1 MSPHSLIIASE
12 NRGKLTEFQSLL
24 SGLPIKLVSP
34 GEIGLQLDVV
44 EEGHSYAENAA
55 LKALAFMSASG
66 MTALADDT
74 GLEVDALDGRP
85 GLYSHRITPW
95 PDSTDSDRRAYLL
108 GLLKHKLHPWSA
120 HFHCTIAI
128 AVPGEQIA
136 YADGDCPGEIIPQER
151 GSFGFGYDPIFYLP
165 EIQLTMAE
173 LNELQKNQ
181 ISHRGRA
188 IQAVMPILRTIFG
201 F

>member
-1 MSPHSLIIASE
+1 LSPHSLIIASE

-24 SGLPIKLVSP
+24 SGLPIKLVTP
-34 GEIGLQLDVV
+34 GEIGLHLNVA

-66 MTALADDT
+66 MAALADDT
-74 GLEVDALDGRP
+74 GLEVEALDGRP

-108 GLLKHKLHPWSA
+108 DLLKHKPRPWSA
-120 HFHCTIAI
+120 HFHCTLAI

-136 YADGDCPGEIIPQER
+136 YASGDCPGEIIPQAR
-151 GSFGFGYDPIFYLP
+151 GGFGFGYDPIFYLP
-165 EIQLTMAE
+165 EKLLTMAE
-173 LNELQKNQ
+173 LDERAKNQ

-188 IQAVMPILRTIFG
+188 IQAAIPLLRSIFG